1 MESALKSYCP
11 PPSMTY
17 PRSARCTVAAA
28 LAIASWGTPTHG
40 QRQEPK
46 KPTLTVK
53 VTPPSGFSPLRVRAT
68 ADIRGGSN
76 DDAEFYCATV
86 EWDWGDGTMSEN
98 TSDCE
103 PYQQGKSEI
112 KRRFSS
118 DHVFRLGGGYRIVLR
133 LKQKTKAVA
142 TASAAIQ
149 VEAGAGGEFG
159 R

>member
-1 MESALKSYCP
+1 
-11 PPSMTY
+11 MTY
-17 PRSARCTVAAA
+17 LRSVCCTVVAA
-28 LAIASWGTPTHG
+28 LTVASLGTPAHG
-40 QRQEPK
+40 QQRGTK
-46 KPTLTVK
+46 KPTLSVK
-53 VTPPSGFSPLRVRAT
+53 VTPASGFSPLRVRAT

-86 EWDWGDGTMSEN
+86 EWDWDDGTMSEN
-98 TSDCE
+98 TGDCE
-103 PYQQGKSEI
+103 PYQPGKSEI

-149 VEAGAGGEFG
+149 VEAGAGEEFG